1 MKQSKFYMV
10 LIALL
15 LASMTLTSCAPAAT
29 PTQAPPTQPP
39 APTQAPATQAPVV
52 TAPTVAPTAAPA
64 PVVFGIEHFGVIA
77 GSTWGGAQDRAM
89 KRIEAKYP
97 NVKYIYLENVAPD
110 QTNPFAEDW
119 IAKQNANIVIGS
131 AEYMGLPLKDIAP
144 KYPNVYFGTVVASDL
159 TTAPNFIRFFPRQD
173 QALYLEGLI
182 AGALTKTNVIGIVS
196 AYPNIQ
202 VFHRQAGFVLGVQ
215 DAGKLLN
222 KNITVYTKYV
232 GSWYSPPDE
241 KSIAETLVDTYK
253 ADVLTVETDSSAAVD
268 VAKAKGVWF
277 IGKDMDIVGEL
288 HWGDTKTV
296 AVSFDTRWEVIFE
309 KMLKDYMAGNKTPTL
324 VYYPGME
331 TTMTLAD
338 GTVEPT
344 VDLMND
350 GKVGLDAISPTAL
363 PLIPQSI
370 LDLLKQR
377 RDQMMAG
384 TWDPFTDHAFVSAG
398 TGLAL
403 TTPNNIPIPAAGTVV
418 KAAGV
423 VPTVEFLLTQF
434 NFDLQGTT
442 VLK

>member
-1 MKQSKFYMV
+1 MIAREELMMPKKSFV
-10 LIALL
+10 LAALL
-15 LASMTLTSCAPAAT
+15 VASMLLGSCAPAAT
-29 PTQAPPTQPP
+29 PTAAPPTAVP
-39 APTQAPATQAPVV
+39 
-52 TAPTVAPTAAPA
+52 PTVAVEQPTAEVAQPTA
-64 PVVFGIEHFGVIA
+64 EPVKITLAIEHFGVIA

-97 NVKYIYLENVAPD
+97 NVTYVYRENVAPD
-110 QTNPFAEDW
+110 QSNPFAEEL
-119 IAKQNANIVIGS
+119 IAGGANIVFGS
-131 AEYMGLPLKDIAP
+131 AEFMGLPLEDIAG
-144 KYPNVYFGTVVASDL
+144 KYPNVYFGTVIASDL
-159 TTAPNFIRFFPRQD
+159 TTMPNFIRFFPRQD

-202 VFHRQAGFVLGVQ
+202 VMHRQAAFVLGVQ
-215 DAGKLLN
+215 DAAKLLN
-222 KNITVYTKYV
+222 KDIKVYSKYV

-241 KSIAETLVDTYK
+241 KAIAETLVDTYK
-253 ADVLTVETDSSAAVD
+253 ADVLTVQTDSSAAVD

-277 IGKDMDIVGEL
+277 VGKDMDIVGEL
-288 HWGDTKTV
+288 QWGDTKTV

-309 KMLKDYMAGNKTPTL
+309 KIILEYMAGNMTPTT

-331 TTMTLAD
+331 ATMTLAD

-370 LDLLKQR
+370 LDLVKQR

-398 TGLAL
+398 TGLDL
-403 TTPNNIPIPAAGTVV
+403 TTPTNIPIPAAGTVV

-423 VPTVEFLLTQF
+423 APTTEFLLTQF

-442 VLK
+442 NLK

>member
-1 MKQSKFYMV
+1 MQQSKLCVFAAV
-10 LIALL
+10 ILI
-15 LASMTLTSCAPAAT
+15 ASMTLASCAPAST
-29 PTQAPPTQPP
+29 PVAVQPT
-39 APTQAPATQAPVV
+39 
-52 TAPTVAPTAAPA
+52 TAAVQPTTSVA
-64 PVVFGIEHFGVIA
+64 QPTTSAEQPTTAAATPVVFAIEHFGVIA
-77 GSTWGGAQDRAM
+77 GSTWGGAQDRAL

-97 NVKYIYLENVAPD
+97 NVKYIFRENVAPD
-110 QTNPFAEDW
+110 QSDPFAEDM
-119 IAKQNANIVIGS
+119 ITNENANIVIGS
-131 AEYMGLPLKDIAP
+131 AEFMGLPLKDIAG
-144 KYPNVYFGTVVASDL
+144 KYPNTYFGTVVASDL
-159 TTAPNFIRFFPRQD
+159 STMPNFIRFFPRQD

-202 VFHRQAGFVLGVQ
+202 VLHRQAGFVLGVQ

-222 KNITVYTKYV
+222 KDIKVYTKYV

-253 ADVLTVETDSSAAVD
+253 ADVLTVQTDSSAVVD

-277 IGKDMDIVGEL
+277 VGKDMDIVGEL

-309 KMLKDYMAGNKTPTL
+309 KMILEYMAGKKDPTT

-331 TTMTLAD
+331 TSMTLAD

-350 GKVGLDAISPTAL
+350 GKVGLDAISPAAL
-363 PLIPQSI
+363 PSIPQSI
-370 LDLLKQR
+370 LDLVKQR

-398 TGLAL
+398 TGLEL
-403 TTPNNIPIPAAGTVV
+403 TTPSKIPIPAAGTVV

-423 VPTVEFLLTQF
+423 VPTTEFLLTQF

-442 VLK
+442 NLK

>member
-1 MKQSKFYMV
+1 MMNKRV
-10 LIALL
+10 LYALAATVL
-15 LASMTLTSCAPAAT
+15 VAGLALGACAPATT
-29 PTQAPPTQPP
+29 PTPPPPP
-39 APTQAPATQAPVV
+39 AVQPTTAPAQPTTAAAQPT
-52 TAPTVAPTAAPA
+52 TAPAKQ
-64 PVVFGIEHFGVIA
+64 VVFAIEHFGVIA

-97 NVKYIYLENVAPD
+97 NVKYIYRENVAPD
-110 QTNPFAEDW
+110 QSNPFAEDM

-131 AEYMGLPLKDIAP
+131 AEFMGLPLEDIAP
-144 KYPNVYFGTVVASDL
+144 KYPDVYFGTVVASDL
-159 TTAPNFIRFFPRQD
+159 STKPNFIRFFPRQD

-202 VFHRQAGFVLGVQ
+202 VMHRQAGFVLGVQ

-222 KNITVYTKYV
+222 KDIKVYTKYV
-232 GSWYSPPDE
+232 GNWYSPPDE

-253 ADVLTVETDSSAAVD
+253 ADVLTVQTDSSAAVD

-277 IGKDMDIVGEL
+277 VGKDMDIVGEL
-288 HWGDTKTV
+288 HWGDTNTV

-309 KMLKDYMAGNKTPTL
+309 KIIQEYLAGNKTPTL

-331 TTMTLAD
+331 TSMTLAD

-350 GKVGLDAISPTAL
+350 GKVGLDAISPKAL
-363 PLIPQSI
+363 PLIPQPV
-370 LDLLKQR
+370 LDLIKQR

-403 TTPNNIPIPAAGTVV
+403 TTPTSIPIPAAGTVV
-418 KAAGV
+418 KPAGV
-423 VPTVEFLLTQF
+423 APTTEFLLTQF
-434 NFDLQGTT
+434 NFDLQGLTN
-442 VLK
+442 LK

>member
-1 MKQSKFYMV
+1 MKEKKFYILGAM
-10 LIALL
+10 LIV
-15 LASMTLTSCAPAAT
+15 ASLIVGACAPAST
-29 PTQAPPTQPP
+29 
-39 APTQAPATQAPVV
+39 
-52 TAPTVAPTAAPA
+52 PTAAPTA
-64 PVVFGIEHFGVIA
+64 PPVEQPTAAVAQPTTAAAQPTTAAPTPVVFAIEHFGVIA

-97 NVKYIYLENVAPD
+97 NVKYVYRENVAPD
-110 QTNPFAEDW
+110 QSNPFAEEL
-119 IAKQNANIVIGS
+119 ISGGANIVVGS
-131 AEYMGLPLKDIAP
+131 AEFMGLPLKDIAG
-144 KYPNVYFGTVVASDL
+144 KYPNVYFATVVASDL
-159 TTAPNFIRFFPRQD
+159 TTLPNFIRFFPRQD

-202 VFHRQAGFVLGVQ
+202 VMHRQAAFVLGVQ
-215 DAGKLLN
+215 DAAKVLN
-222 KNITVYTKYV
+222 KNIKVYTKYV

-253 ADVLTVETDSSAAVD
+253 ADVLTVQTDSSAAVD

-277 IGKDMDIVGEL
+277 VGKDMDIVGEL
-288 HWGDTKTV
+288 KWGDTKTV

-309 KMLKDYMAGNKTPTL
+309 KIIKEFMAGNKTPTT

-331 TTMTLAD
+331 TSMTLAD

-370 LDLLKQR
+370 LDLVKQR

-403 TTPNNIPIPAAGTVV
+403 TTPTNIPIPAAGTVV

-423 VPTVEFLLTQF
+423 VPTTEFLLTQF

-442 VLK
+442 NLK

>member
-1 MKQSKFYMV
+1 MKHKKFYM
-10 LIALL
+10 LLALL
-15 LASMTLTSCAPAAT
+15 LMASMTLASCAPAAT
-29 PTQAPPTQPP
+29 PAVVQPTTAAAQPTT
-39 APTQAPATQAPVV
+39 AAAQPT
-52 TAPTVAPTAAPA
+52 TAAAQPTAAATPI
-64 PVVFGIEHFGVIA
+64 VFAIEHFGVIA

-97 NVKYIYLENVAPD
+97 NVKYIYRENVAPD
-110 QTNPFAEDW
+110 QSDPFAEDM
-119 IAKQNANIVIGS
+119 IANEKANIVIGS
-131 AEYMGLPLKDIAP
+131 AEFMGLPLKDIAA
-144 KYPNVYFGTVVASDL
+144 KYPDVYFGTVVASDL
-159 TTAPNFIRFFPRQD
+159 TTMPNFIRFFPRQD

-222 KNITVYTKYV
+222 KDIKVYTKYV

-241 KSIAETLVDTYK
+241 KSIAETLVDTYH
-253 ADVLTVETDSSAAVD
+253 ADVLTVQTDSSAAVD

-288 HWGDTKTV
+288 QWGDTKTV

-309 KMLKDYMAGNKTPTL
+309 KIIQEYMAGNKTPTL
-324 VYYPGME
+324 VYYPGMD

-363 PLIPQSI
+363 PSIPQPV
-370 LDLLKQR
+370 LDLIKQR

-398 TGLAL
+398 TGLEL
-403 TTPNNIPIPAAGTVV
+403 TTPTQIAVPAAGTEV

-423 VPTVEFLLTQF
+423 VPTTEFLLTQF

>member
-1 MKQSKFYMV
+1 MNQRSLFVMAAMILV
-10 LIALL
+10 
-15 LASMTLTSCAPAAT
+15 ASMTLASCG
-29 PTQAPPTQPP
+29 
-39 APTQAPATQAPVV
+39 PAT
-52 TAPTVAPTAAPA
+52 TPA
-64 PVVFGIEHFGVIA
+64 PVVQPTTAPAQPTAAAAQPTSAPAAKPVVFAIEHFGVIA

-97 NVKYIYLENVAPD
+97 NVKYIYRENVAPD
-110 QTNPFAEDW
+110 QSDPFAEDM
-119 IAKQNANIVIGS
+119 IANQGANIVIGS
-131 AEYMGLPLKDIAP
+131 AEFMGLPLKDIAS
-144 KYPNVYFGTVVASDL
+144 KYPDVYFGTVVASDL
-159 TTAPNFIRFFPRQD
+159 TTEPNFIRFFPRQD

-202 VFHRQAGFVLGVQ
+202 VMHRQAGFVLGVQ

-222 KNITVYTKYV
+222 KDIKVYTKYV

-253 ADVLTVETDSSAAVD
+253 ADVLTVQTDSSAAVD

-288 HWGDTKTV
+288 KWGDTKTV
-296 AVSFDTRWEVIFE
+296 AVSFDTRWEVIFD
-309 KMLKDYMAGNKTPTL
+309 KIIQDYEAGNKTPTL

-331 TTMTLAD
+331 TSMTLAD

-344 VDLMND
+344 VDIMND
-350 GKVGLDAISPTAL
+350 GKVGLDAISPDAL
-363 PLIPQSI
+363 PLIPQPV
-370 LDLLKQR
+370 LDLIKQR

-403 TTPNNIPIPAAGTVV
+403 TTPNPIAIPAAGTEV

-423 VPTVEFLLTQF
+423 APTTEFLLTQF

-442 VLK
+442 NLK

>member
-1 MKQSKFYMV
+1 MKQRVFPVLAVIV
-10 LIALL
+10 LI
-15 LASMTLTSCAPAAT
+15 ASMTLASCAPAAT
-29 PTQAPPTQPP
+29 PTQAPVVVPPTSAP
-39 APTQAPATQAPVV
+39 APAPAQ
-52 TAPTVAPTAAPA
+52 PTTAAAQPTTA
-64 PVVFGIEHFGVIA
+64 SAKPVVFGIEHFGVIA

-97 NVKYIYLENVAPD
+97 YVKYIYLENVAPD
-110 QTNPFAEDW
+110 QSNPFAEDW
-119 IAKQNANIVIGS
+119 IAKQKANIVIGS
-131 AEYMGLPLKDIAP
+131 AEFMGLPLEQIAP
-144 KYPNVYFGTVVASDL
+144 KYPDVYFGTVVASDL
-159 TTAPNFIRFFPRQD
+159 TTLPNFIRFFPRQD

-182 AGALTKTNVIGIVS
+182 AAALTKTNVIGIVS

-202 VFHRQAGFVLGVQ
+202 VFHRQAAFVLGVQ
-215 DAGKLLN
+215 DGAKTLN
-222 KNITVYTKYV
+222 KDVKIYTKYV

-253 ADVLTVETDSSAAVD
+253 ADVLTVQTDSSAAVD

-288 HWGDTKTV
+288 KWGDTKTV
-296 AVSFDTRWEVIFE
+296 AVSFDTRWEVIFDKIIQDFE
-309 KMLKDYMAGNKTPTL
+309 AGNKTPTL

-331 TTMTLAD
+331 TSMTLAD

-363 PLIPQSI
+363 PSIPQSI
-370 LDLLKQR
+370 LDLIKKD
-377 RDQMMAG
+377 RDAMMAG
-384 TWDPFTDHAFVSAG
+384 TWDPFTADAFVSAG

-403 TTPNNIPIPAAGTVV
+403 TTPNAIAIPAAGTVV
-418 KAAGV
+418 KPAGTA
-423 VPTVEFLLTQF
+423 PTTEFLLTQF

-442 VLK
+442 NLK

>member
-1 MKQSKFYMV
+1 MKQRKFFV
-10 LIALL
+10 FSALILIGSMI
-15 LASMTLTSCAPAAT
+15 LASCAPAS
-29 PTQAPPTQPP
+29 
-39 APTQAPATQAPVV
+39 APATQVP
-52 TAPTVAPTAAPA
+52 AATQA
-64 PVVFGIEHFGVIA
+64 AAKSVVFAIEHFGVIA

-89 KRIEAKYP
+89 KRIEAKYS
-97 NVKYIYLENVAPD
+97 NVKYIYRENVAPD
-110 QTNPFAEDW
+110 QSNPFAEDM
-119 IAKQNANIVIGS
+119 IAKENANIVIGS
-131 AEYMGLPLKDIAP
+131 AEFMGLPLKDIAA
-144 KYPNVYFGTVVASDL
+144 KYPDVYFGTVVASDL
-159 TTAPNFIRFFPRQD
+159 STMPNFIRFFPRQD

-215 DAGKLLN
+215 EAGKLLN
-222 KNITVYTKYV
+222 KDIKVYTKYV
-232 GSWYSPPDE
+232 GNWYSPPDE

-253 ADVLTVETDSSAAVD
+253 ADVLTVQTDSSAAVD

-288 HWGDTKTV
+288 KWGDTNTV
-296 AVSFDTRWEVIFE
+296 AVSFDTRWEVIFDKIIQE
-309 KMLKDYMAGNKTPTL
+309 YEAGNKTPTL

-350 GKVGLDAISPTAL
+350 GKVGLDAISPKAL
-363 PLIPQSI
+363 PSIPQSI
-370 LDLLKQR
+370 LDLIKTR
-377 RDQMMAG
+377 RDAMMAG
-384 TWDPFTDHAFVSAG
+384 TWDPFTANAFVSAG
-398 TGLAL
+398 TGLEL
-403 TTPNNIPIPAAGTVV
+403 TTPTNIPVPSAGTVV

-423 VPTVEFLLTQF
+423 VPTTEFLLTQF

-442 VLK
+442 NLK

>member
-1 MKQSKFYMV
+1 MRQHRSFV
-10 LIALL
+10 FAALL
-15 LASMTLTSCAPAAT
+15 LVASLIVGACAPAAT
-29 PTQAPPTQPP
+29 PTAAPPVEQ
-39 APTQAPATQAPVV
+39 
-52 TAPTVAPTAAPA
+52 PTAAVGQPTTA
-64 PVVFGIEHFGVIA
+64 VEQPTAAAATPVVFAIEHFGVIA

-97 NVKYIYLENVAPD
+97 NVKYVYRENVAPD
-110 QTNPFAEDW
+110 QSNPFAEEL
-119 IAKQNANIVIGS
+119 ISAGANIVIGS
-131 AEYMGLPLKDIAP
+131 AEFMGLPLKDIAG

-202 VFHRQAGFVLGVQ
+202 VMHRQAAFVLGVQ
-215 DAGKLLN
+215 DAAKLL
-222 KNITVYTKYV
+222 KKDIKVYTKYV

-253 ADVLTVETDSSAAVD
+253 ADVLTVQTDSSAAVD

-277 IGKDMDIVGEL
+277 VGKDMDIVGEL
-288 HWGDTKTV
+288 KWGDTKTV

-309 KMLKDYMAGNKTPTL
+309 KIIKEFMAGNKAPTT

-331 TTMTLAD
+331 ATMTLAD

-370 LDLLKQR
+370 LDLVKQR

-403 TTPNNIPIPAAGTVV
+403 TTPTNIPIPAAGTEV

-423 VPTVEFLLTQF
+423 APTTEFLLTQF

-442 VLK
+442 NLK

>member
-1 MKQSKFYMV
+1 MKQGKFCV
-10 LIALL
+10 LAAILL
-15 LASMTLTSCAPAAT
+15 IASMTLAACAPAAT
-29 PTQAPPTQPP
+29 PVVAP
-39 APTQAPATQAPVV
+39 
-52 TAPTVAPTAAPA
+52 PTAAPA
-64 PVVFGIEHFGVIA
+64 QPTTAAGQPTTAPATPVVFAIEHFGVIA

-110 QTNPFAEDW
+110 QSNPFAQDM
-119 IAKQNANIVIGS
+119 ISKQNANIVIGS
-131 AEYMGLPLKDIAP
+131 AEFMGLPLKDIAP

-159 TTAPNFIRFFPRQD
+159 TTLPNFIRFFPRQD

-182 AGALTKTNVIGIVS
+182 AGALTKSNVIGIVS

-202 VFHRQAGFVLGVQ
+202 VMHRQAAFVLGVQ

-222 KNITVYTKYV
+222 KDIKVDTKYV

-253 ADVLTVETDSSAAVD
+253 ADVLTVQTDSSAAVD

-296 AVSFDTRWEVIFE
+296 AVSFDTRWEVIFDKIIQE
-309 KMLKDYMAGNKTPTL
+309 YVAGNKTPTL

-331 TTMTLAD
+331 TSMTLAD

-350 GKVGLDAISPTAL
+350 GKVGLDAISPSAL
-363 PLIPQSI
+363 PSIPQSI
-370 LDLLKQR
+370 LDLVKQR

-403 TTPNNIPIPAAGTVV
+403 TTPSPIAIPAAGTVV

-423 VPTVEFLLTQF
+423 VPTTEFLLTQF

-442 VLK
+442 NLK

>member
-1 MKQSKFYMV
+1 MKQSKFHIILAV
-10 LIALL
+10 LL
-15 LASMTLTSCAPAAT
+15 LASVMLASCAPAAT

-39 APTQAPATQAPVV
+39 APTQAPAAPQA
-52 TAPTVAPTAAPA
+52 TTAAAKPTTAA

-97 NVKYIYLENVAPD
+97 NVKYIYTENVAPD

-131 AEYMGLPLKDIAP
+131 AEFMGLPLKDIAP

-159 TTAPNFIRFFPRQD
+159 STAPNFIRFFPRQD

-182 AGALTKTNVIGIVS
+182 AGALTKTNVVGIVS

-215 DAGKLLN
+215 DAAKLLN

-241 KSIAETLVDTYK
+241 KSIAETLVDTYH

-309 KMLKDYMAGNKTPTL
+309 KILLDYMAGNKNSYSGLLPRDGN
-324 VYYPGME
+324 YHDPG
-331 TTMTLAD
+331 
-338 GTVEPT
+338 
-344 VDLMND
+344 
-350 GKVGLDAISPTAL
+350 
-363 PLIPQSI
+363 
-370 LDLLKQR
+370 
-377 RDQMMAG
+377 
-384 TWDPFTDHAFVSAG
+384 
-398 TGLAL
+398 
-403 TTPNNIPIPAAGTVV
+403 
-418 KAAGV
+418 
-423 VPTVEFLLTQF
+423 
-434 NFDLQGTT
+434 
-442 VLK
+442 

>member
-1 MKQSKFYMV
+1 MYKNKIFGFVAVV
-10 LIALL
+10 LA
-15 LASMTLTSCAPAAT
+15 ASMALASCAPAAT
-29 PTQAPPTQPP
+29 PTQSPAATQAQAPAATQ
-39 APTQAPATQAPVV
+39 AQSATQAPA
-52 TAPTVAPTAAPA
+52 AATPI
-64 PVVFGIEHFGVIA
+64 VFAIEHFGVIA

-97 NVKYIYLENVAPD
+97 NVKYIYRENVAPD
-110 QTNPFAEDW
+110 QSDPFAEDM
-119 IAKQNANIVIGS
+119 IANQKANIVIGS
-131 AEYMGLPLKDIAP
+131 AEFMGLPLKDIAA
-144 KYPNVYFGTVVASDL
+144 KYPDDYFGTVVASDL
-159 TTAPNFIRFFPRQD
+159 TTMPNFIRFFPRQD

-202 VFHRQAGFVLGVQ
+202 VMHRQAAFVLGVQ

-253 ADVLTVETDSSAAVD
+253 ADVLTVQTDSSAAVD

-309 KMLKDYMAGNKTPTL
+309 KIILEYMAGNKTPTT

-331 TTMTLAD
+331 TKMTLAD

-350 GKVGLDAISPTAL
+350 GKVGLDAISPSAL
-363 PLIPQSI
+363 PSIPQSV
-370 LDLLKQR
+370 LDLIKQR

-403 TTPNNIPIPAAGTVV
+403 TTPTNIPIPPAGTVV

-423 VPTVEFLLTQF
+423 VPTTEFLLTQF

-442 VLK
+442 NLK

>member
-1 MKQSKFYMV
+1 MNQRNLYVLAATVLVAGMV
-10 LIALL
+10 LGA
-15 LASMTLTSCAPAAT
+15 CAPATT
-29 PTQAPPTQPP
+29 PAPQPP
-39 APTQAPATQAPVV
+39 AVQPTTAPAQ
-52 TAPTVAPTAAPA
+52 PTTAAAQPTTA
-64 PVVFGIEHFGVIA
+64 AAKPVVFAIEHFGVIA

-97 NVKYIYLENVAPD
+97 NVKYIYRENVAPD
-110 QTNPFAEDW
+110 QSNPFAEDM

-131 AEYMGLPLKDIAP
+131 AEFMGLPLEDIAP
-144 KYPNVYFGTVVASDL
+144 KYPDVYFGTVVASDL
-159 TTAPNFIRFFPRQD
+159 TTQPNFIRFFPRQD
-173 QALYLEGLI
+173 QALYLEGLV

-202 VFHRQAGFVLGVQ
+202 VMHRQAGFVLGVQ

-222 KNITVYTKYV
+222 KDIKVYTKYV

-253 ADVLTVETDSSAAVD
+253 ADVLTVQTDSSAAVD

-277 IGKDMDIVGEL
+277 VGKDMDIVGEL
-288 HWGDTKTV
+288 HWGDTDTV
-296 AVSFDTRWEVIFE
+296 AVSFDTRWEVIFDKIIQE
-309 KMLKDYMAGNKTPTL
+309 YVSGNKTPTL
-324 VYYPGME
+324 IYYPGME

-344 VDLMND
+344 VDLMNN
-350 GKVGLDAISPTAL
+350 GKVGLDAISPKAL
-363 PLIPQSI
+363 PSIPQPI
-370 LDLLKQR
+370 LDLIKQR

-403 TTPNNIPIPAAGTVV
+403 TAPTNIPIPAAGTVV
-418 KAAGV
+418 KPAGV
-423 VPTVEFLLTQF
+423 TPTTEFLLTQF

-442 VLK
+442 NLK

>member
-1 MKQSKFYMV
+1 MRQQKSFV
-10 LIALL
+10 LAALL
-15 LASMTLTSCAPAAT
+15 LVASMIVASCAPAAT
-29 PTQAPPTQPP
+29 PTAAPPVEQ
-39 APTQAPATQAPVV
+39 
-52 TAPTVAPTAAPA
+52 PTAEVAQPTA
-64 PVVFGIEHFGVIA
+64 EVVQPTTAAATPVVFAIEHFGVIA

-97 NVKYIYLENVAPD
+97 NVKYVYRENVAPD
-110 QTNPFAEDW
+110 QSSPFAEEL
-119 IAKQNANIVIGS
+119 IAAGANIVIGS
-131 AEYMGLPLKDIAP
+131 AEFMGLPLKDIAG

-159 TTAPNFIRFFPRQD
+159 TTMPNFIRFFPRQD

-202 VFHRQAGFVLGVQ
+202 VLHRQAGFVLGVQ

-222 KNITVYTKYV
+222 KDIKVYTKYV

-253 ADVLTVETDSSAAVD
+253 ADVLTVQTDSSAAVD

-277 IGKDMDIVGEL
+277 VGKDMDIVGEL
-288 HWGDTKTV
+288 KWGDTKTV
-296 AVSFDTRWEVIFE
+296 AVSFDTRWEVMFE
-309 KMLKDYMAGNKTPTL
+309 KMILDYMAGNKTPTL

-331 TTMTLAD
+331 TSMTLAD

-363 PLIPQSI
+363 PSIPQSI
-370 LDLLKQR
+370 LDLIKQR

-403 TTPNNIPIPAAGTVV
+403 TTPTNIPIPAAGTVV

-423 VPTVEFLLTQF
+423 VPTTEFLLTQF
-434 NFDLQGTT
+434 NFDLEGITN
-442 VLK
+442 LK

>member
-1 MKQSKFYMV
+1 
-10 LIALL
+10 
-15 LASMTLTSCAPAAT
+15 
-29 PTQAPPTQPP
+29 
-39 APTQAPATQAPVV
+39 
-52 TAPTVAPTAAPA
+52 
-64 PVVFGIEHFGVIA
+64 
-77 GSTWGGAQDRAM
+77 
-89 KRIEAKYP
+89 
-97 NVKYIYLENVAPD
+97 
-110 QTNPFAEDW
+110 
-119 IAKQNANIVIGS
+119 
-131 AEYMGLPLKDIAP
+131 MGLPLKDIAP

-159 TTAPNFIRFFPRQD
+159 TTLPNFIRFFPRQD
-173 QALYLEGLI
+173 QALYLEGLV

-202 VFHRQAGFVLGVQ
+202 VFHRQAAFVLGVQ
-215 DAGKLLN
+215 EAAKLLN
-222 KNITVYTKYV
+222 KDVKVYTKYV

-253 ADVLTVETDSSAAVD
+253 ADILTVQTDSSAAVD

-288 HWGDTKTV
+288 KWGDTNTV
-296 AVSFDTRWEVIFE
+296 AVSFDTRWEVIFNKIIQE
-309 KMLKDYMAGNKTPTL
+309 YEAGNKTPTL

-350 GKVGLDAISPTAL
+350 GKVGLDAISPKAL
-363 PLIPQSI
+363 PSIPQSI
-370 LDLLKQR
+370 LDLIKTR
-377 RDQMMAG
+377 RDAMMAG
-384 TWDPFTDHAFVSAG
+384 TWDPFTANAFVSAG

-403 TTPNNIPIPAAGTVV
+403 TTPTNIAVPAAGAVV

-423 VPTVEFLLTQF
+423 VPTTEFLLTQF

-442 VLK
+442 NLK

>member
-1 MKQSKFYMV
+1 MKQSRFCV
-10 LIALL
+10 LAAILL
-15 LASMTLTSCAPAAT
+15 MASMTLVSCAPAAT
-29 PTQAPPTQPP
+29 PVVVPPTTAPVQP
-39 APTQAPATQAPVV
+39 TTAPAQ
-52 TAPTVAPTAAPA
+52 PTTAAA
-64 PVVFGIEHFGVIA
+64 MPVVFGIEHFGVIA

-110 QTNPFAEDW
+110 QSNPFAEDM

-131 AEYMGLPLKDIAP
+131 AEFMGLPLKDIAP

-159 TTAPNFIRFFPRQD
+159 TTLPNFIRFFPRQD

-222 KNITVYTKYV
+222 KDIKVYTKYV
-232 GSWYSPPDE
+232 GSWYAPPDE

-253 ADVLTVETDSSAAVD
+253 ADVLTVQTDSSAAVD

-309 KMLKDYMAGNKTPTL
+309 KIIQEYVAGNKAPKL

-331 TTMTLAD
+331 TSMTLAD

-363 PLIPQSI
+363 PSIPQSI
-370 LDLLKQR
+370 LDLIKQR

-403 TTPNNIPIPAAGTVV
+403 TTPTNIAIPAAGTTV

-423 VPTVEFLLTQF
+423 VPTTEFLLTQF

-442 VLK
+442 NLK

>member
-1 MKQSKFYMV
+1 MKQSRFCV
-10 LIALL
+10 LAAILL
-15 LASMTLTSCAPAAT
+15 VASMTLVSCAPAAT
-29 PTQAPPTQPP
+29 PVVVPPTTAPVQP
-39 APTQAPATQAPVV
+39 TTAPAQ
-52 TAPTVAPTAAPA
+52 PTTAAA
-64 PVVFGIEHFGVIA
+64 MPVVFGIEHFGVIA

-110 QTNPFAEDW
+110 QSNPFAEDM

-131 AEYMGLPLKDIAP
+131 AEFMGLPLKDIAP

-159 TTAPNFIRFFPRQD
+159 TTLPNFIRFFPRQD

-222 KNITVYTKYV
+222 KDIKVYTKYV
-232 GSWYSPPDE
+232 GSWYAPPDE

-253 ADVLTVETDSSAAVD
+253 ADVLTVQTDSSAAVD

-309 KMLKDYMAGNKTPTL
+309 KIIQEYVAGNKTPTL

-331 TTMTLAD
+331 TSMTLAD
-338 GTVEPT
+338 GTAEPT

-363 PLIPQSI
+363 PSIPQSI
-370 LDLLKQR
+370 LDLIKQR

-403 TTPNNIPIPAAGTVV
+403 TTPTNIAIPAAGTTV

-423 VPTVEFLLTQF
+423 VPTTEFLLTQF

-442 VLK
+442 NLK

>member
-1 MKQSKFYMV
+1 MKQGKFCVLAAML
-10 LIALL
+10 LIASMI
-15 LASMTLTSCAPAAT
+15 LAACAPAAT
-29 PTQAPPTQPP
+29 PVVAP
-39 APTQAPATQAPVV
+39 
-52 TAPTVAPTAAPA
+52 PTAAPVQPTTAAAQPTTAAAQPTTAAAA
-64 PVVFGIEHFGVIA
+64 PVVFAIEHFGVIA

-110 QTNPFAEDW
+110 QSNPFAQDM

-131 AEYMGLPLKDIAP
+131 AEFMGLPLKDIAP

-159 TTAPNFIRFFPRQD
+159 TTLPNFIRFFPRQD

-182 AGALTKTNVIGIVS
+182 AGALTKSNVIGIVS

-202 VFHRQAGFVLGVQ
+202 VMHRQAAFVLGVQ

-222 KNITVYTKYV
+222 KAIKVDTKYV

-253 ADVLTVETDSSAAVD
+253 ADVLTVQTDSSAAVD

-296 AVSFDTRWEVIFE
+296 AVSFDTRWEVIFDKIIQE
-309 KMLKDYMAGNKTPTL
+309 YVAGNKSPTL

-331 TTMTLAD
+331 TSMTLAD

-350 GKVGLDAISPTAL
+350 GKVGLAAISPTAL
-363 PLIPQSI
+363 PSIPQSI
-370 LDLLKQR
+370 LDLVKMR

-403 TTPNNIPIPAAGTVV
+403 TTPSPIAIPAAGTVV

-423 VPTVEFLLTQF
+423 VPTTEFLLTQF

-442 VLK
+442 NLK

>member
-1 MKQSKFYMV
+1 MQQSKLCVFAAV
-10 LIALL
+10 ILI
-15 LASMTLTSCAPAAT
+15 ASMTLASCAPAST
-29 PTQAPPTQPP
+29 PVAVQPT
-39 APTQAPATQAPVV
+39 
-52 TAPTVAPTAAPA
+52 TAAVQPTTSVA
-64 PVVFGIEHFGVIA
+64 QPTTSAEQPTTAAATPVVFAIEHFGVIA
-77 GSTWGGAQDRAM
+77 GSTWGGAQDRAL

-97 NVKYIYLENVAPD
+97 NVKYIFRENVAPD
-110 QTNPFAEDW
+110 QSDPFAEDM
-119 IAKQNANIVIGS
+119 ITNENANIVIGS
-131 AEYMGLPLKDIAP
+131 AEFMGLPLKDIAG
-144 KYPNVYFGTVVASDL
+144 KYPNTYFGTVVASDL
-159 TTAPNFIRFFPRQD
+159 STMPNFIRFFPRQD

-202 VFHRQAGFVLGVQ
+202 VLHRQAGFVLGVQ

-222 KNITVYTKYV
+222 KDIKVYTKYV

-253 ADVLTVETDSSAAVD
+253 ADVLTVQTDSSAAVD

-277 IGKDMDIVGEL
+277 VGKDMDIVGEL

-309 KMLKDYMAGNKTPTL
+309 KMILEYMAGKKDPTT

-331 TTMTLAD
+331 TSMTLAD

-350 GKVGLDAISPTAL
+350 GKVGLDAISPAAL
-363 PLIPQSI
+363 PSIPQPI
-370 LDLLKQR
+370 LDLVKQR

-398 TGLAL
+398 TGLEL
-403 TTPNNIPIPAAGTVV
+403 TTPTKISIPAAGTVV

-423 VPTVEFLLTQF
+423 VPTTEFLLTQF

-442 VLK
+442 NLK

>member
-1 MKQSKFYMV
+1 MKRSFYM
-10 LIALL
+10 LLAALL
-15 LASMTLTSCAPAAT
+15 LASMTLASCAPAAPAT
-29 PTQAPPTQPP
+29 EAAPPPTAVVAPPTAEVA
-39 APTQAPATQAPVV
+39 APTAE
-52 TAPTVAPTAAPA
+52 VAPPPAAPA
-64 PVVFGIEHFGVIA
+64 PVVFAIEHFGVIA

-97 NVKYIYLENVAPD
+97 NVKYIYRENVAPD
-110 QTNPFAEDW
+110 QSNPFAEDM
-119 IAKQNANIVIGS
+119 IANDKANIVIGS
-131 AEYMGLPLKDIAP
+131 AEFMGLPLKDIAA
-144 KYPNVYFGTVVASDL
+144 KYPDAYFGTVVASDL
-159 TTAPNFIRFFPRQD
+159 TTLPNFIRFFPRQD

-222 KNITVYTKYV
+222 KEIKVYTKYV

-253 ADVLTVETDSSAAVD
+253 ADVLTVQTDSSAAVD

-277 IGKDMDIVGEL
+277 VGKDMDIVGEL
-288 HWGDTKTV
+288 QWGDTKTV
-296 AVSFDTRWEVIFE
+296 AVSFDTRWEVIFDKIIQE
-309 KMLKDYMAGNKTPTL
+309 YEAGNKTPTL

-331 TTMTLAD
+331 TSMTLAD

-350 GKVGLDAISPTAL
+350 GKVGLDAISPDAL
-363 PLIPQSI
+363 PSIPQPI

-398 TGLAL
+398 TGLEL
-403 TTPNNIPIPAAGTVV
+403 TTPAAIAVPAAGTEV
-418 KAAGV
+418 KAAGA
-423 VPTVEFLLTQF
+423 VPTTEFLLTQF
-434 NFDLQGTT
+434 NFDLQGTEN
-442 VLK
+442 LK

>member
-1 MKQSKFYMV
+1 MKQTKFYALAGIL
-10 LIALL
+10 LIASMA
-15 LASMTLTSCAPAAT
+15 LASCAPVATATQAPPPAPAAT
-29 PTQAPPTQPP
+29 QAP
-39 APTQAPATQAPVV
+39 APT
-52 TAPTVAPTAAPA
+52 TAAAQPTTA
-64 PVVFGIEHFGVIA
+64 AAMPVVFGIEHFGVIA

-110 QTNPFAEDW
+110 QSNPFAEDW

-131 AEYMGLPLKDIAP
+131 AEFMGLPLEQIAP

-159 TTAPNFIRFFPRQD
+159 TTQPNFIRFFPRQD

-222 KNITVYTKYV
+222 KDIKIYTKYV

-241 KSIAETLVDTYK
+241 KSIAETLVDTYH

-309 KMLKDYMAGNKTPTL
+309 KIIQDYMAGNKTPTL

-331 TTMTLAD
+331 TSMTLAD

-350 GKVGLDAISPTAL
+350 GKVGLDAISPSAL
-363 PLIPQSI
+363 PSIPQPI

-403 TTPNNIPIPAAGTVV
+403 TTPTNIAIPAAGTVV

-423 VPTVEFLLTQF
+423 VPTTEFLLTQF

-442 VLK
+442 NLK